1 MPSLTPGNSR
11 SAPKWQAT
19 SSSVDVTDNQH
30 VKAGAPIAEIDDRDY
45 AVALQ
50 LAEAQVAQADA
61 GLPNIDA
68 QIAAQQAQ
76 VGEAKSQVSSAA
88 AALTF
93 AQQENDRYQHLARTG
108 AGTVERAQQA
118 QSALLQAQATD
129 RQAQSAVN
137 AATKQVAGLE
147 AQRISATAN
156 LAQAKAQR
164 DQAKLNLSYTKIAAA
179 QGGHITHLTA
189 AKGQYVQVGQS
200 ITMFVPDEIWVTAN
214 FKETA
219 ITDMRPGQPV
229 SIEIDYIRAENL
241 KVTSTAFSLAP
252 VPAFSLLPPENAT
265 GNYVKVVQR
274 IPVKIAFDRVPQ
286 DVVLGPGMSVVPTV
300 KVR

>member
-1 MPSLTPGNSR
+1 MAGYIEP
-11 SAPKWQAT
+11 
-19 SSSVDVTDNQH
+19 VDVTDNQH
-30 VKAGAPIAEIDDRDY
+30 VEAGAPIAEIDDRDY
-45 AVALQ
+45 AVALE
-50 LAEAQVAQADA
+50 LAKAQVAQAEA
-61 GLPNIDA
+61 GLPNVDA

-76 VGEAKSQVSSAA
+76 VAEAKSQLSSAA

-118 QSALLQAQATD
+118 QSVLLQAQAAD

-137 AATKQVAGLE
+137 AAMKQVAALE

-164 DQAKLNLSYTKIAAA
+164 GQAQLNLSYTKITAA

-214 FKETA
+214 FKETE

-229 SIEIDYIRAENL
+229 SIEVDSYPRRKFEGHVDSIQSGSG
-241 KVTSTAFSLAP
+241 T
-252 VPAFSLLPPENAT
+252 AFSLLPPENAT

-274 IPVKIAFDRVPQ
+274 IPVKIEFDRVPQ